1 MTEQAGWQDRAGV
14 ITLPSGVGV
23 GVRGRRL
30 TDQASPADFTLVLA
44 DGPVPDWPYRRV
56 RWPDFRVPADTADAL
71 DALREAYRRARA
83 GQRVEAACRGG
94 VGRTGTALAALAIL
108 DGLSPREAVAW
119 VRAGYHPRAIETV
132 WQRRWLRRV
141 H

>member
-1 MTEQAGWQDRAGV
+1 M

>member
-1 MTEQAGWQDRAGV
+1 V

>member
-1 MTEQAGWQDRAGV
+1 MTEQAGWRDRAGV